1 MKLLIYYTL
10 QVFFRRDDLNFY
22 FCSFY
27 YEGTM
32 NKGKFVYA
40 QIVEF
45 LPQRVFDTIV
55 LKYDGNRYVKH
66 FTCWNQLLV
75 MVFGQLTNRDSLRD
89 LIVAIEAHNRKSYHL
104 GFGKSV
110 TRSNLSKANENR
122 DYRIFEEFAYYLIG
136 VARQK
141 LENNDFE
148 IKGKVY
154 AFDSTTVDLCLS
166 VFWWAKFRKNKGGV
180 KIHTLLDI
188 TTQIPVFVHIT
199 TASVNDMNAMDVIPY
214 EVGAYYIFDRGYV
227 DYTRLYR
234 ITKLESSFVVRA
246 KKNLK
251 FEVKTNN
258 SVDEATG
265 VITDQTG
272 FLKGFYTSKDY
283 PERLRRVAF
292 YDRDKNTTLI
302 FLTNNFE
309 LTADQVAM
317 LYKNRWQIELFFKWI
332 KQHLKIKSFWG
343 TSQNAV
349 KIQIY
354 SAIIAYCLVAIVGQD
369 LKINRTTYEILQILG
384 ISLLDKT
391 PVNELFT
398 NIDINDVKEL
408 NDNQLTL
415 NLF

>member
-1 MKLLIYYTL
+1 MRIAIT
-10 QVFFRRDDLNFY
+10 QD
-22 FCSFY
+22 
-27 YEGTM
+27 
-32 NKGKFVYA
+32 FV
-40 QIVEF
+40 
-45 LPQRVFDTIV
+45 
-55 LKYDGNRYVKH
+55 
-66 FTCWNQLLV
+66 
-75 MVFGQLTNRDSLRD
+75 
-89 LIVAIEAHNRKSYHL
+89 
-104 GFGKSV
+104 
-110 TRSNLSKANENR
+110 
-122 DYRIFEEFAYYLIG
+122 EFAYSLFG

-141 LENNDFE
+141 RGNNDFE

-251 FEVKTNN
+251 FEVKSHNP
-258 SVDEATG
+258 VDETTG
-265 VITDQTG
+265 VMTDQTG

-283 PERLRRVAF
+283 PESLRRVAF

-332 KQHLKIKSFWG
+332 KQHLRIKQFFG
-343 TSQNAV
+343 TSENAV
-349 KIQIY
+349 KTQIW
-354 SAIIAYCLVAIVGQD
+354 IAVSVYVLVAIVRKK
-369 LKINRTTYEILQILG
+369 LNLNVSLYTLLQVL
-384 ISLLDKT
+384 SLT
-391 PVNELFT
+391 LFEKMPLQQAFPDGEYSSE
-398 NIDINDVKEL
+398 NPCPS
-408 NDNQLTL
+408 NQL
-415 NLF
+415 NLFTI

>member
-1 MKLLIYYTL
+1 
-10 QVFFRRDDLNFY
+10 
-22 FCSFY
+22 
-27 YEGTM
+27 M

-141 LENNDFE
+141 LENHDFE

-188 TTQIPVFVHIT
+188 TTQVPVFVHIT

-258 SVDEATG
+258 PVDEATG

-283 PERLRRVAF
+283 PEKLRRVAF

-408 NDNQLTL
+408 NDNQLAL